1 MVNSK
6 MVTEIPLSFL
16 PENHEA
22 VIIEVRGGYGL
33 TRRLAELGFT
43 SGARVKVLQSTPLGP
58 MLVMVRGARIA
69 LGRGIAMKIIVK
81 PVEGV

>member
-1 MVNSK
+1 MVP
-6 MVTEIPLSFL
+6 EIPLSFL

-22 VIIEVRGGYGL
+22 VIVEVRGGYGL

-43 SGARVKVLQSTPLGP
+43 SGARVKVLRSTPPGP